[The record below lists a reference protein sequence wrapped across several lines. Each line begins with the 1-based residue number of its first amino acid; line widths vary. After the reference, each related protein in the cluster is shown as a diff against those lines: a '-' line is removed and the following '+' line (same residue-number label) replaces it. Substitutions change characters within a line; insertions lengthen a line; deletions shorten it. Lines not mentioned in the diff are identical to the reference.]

1 MNRYAQVL
9 TASALA
15 YTAQASAAAKWA
27 RGTTTSSP
35 PQFIATAEQL
45 VALTKEP
52 RARHL
57 VVCGNLANVPSIRL
71 APGQTLTG
79 NGDNASISFVKG
91 VDGLQLSSNN
101 EVRNLRLEASA
112 CRRAIF
118 SDTSVVRLGT
128 IRLIRIT
135 TVGQVQLLAR
145 DTVRSGHV
153 EVDGLDITSATLG
166 HESTARAALAST

>member
-1 MNRYAQVL
+1 MIRNQRIGIDEVHRLAPLMHMRAVRLPRISMQFVDLMKKEKCAMNRYAQVL

-15 YTAQASAAAKWA
+15 YTAQARSAATWA
-27 RGTTTSSP
+27 RGTTMSSP

-57 VVCGNLANVPSIRL
+57 VVCGNLANVPSFRL

-91 VDGLQLSSNN
+91 VDGLQLSSDN

-112 CRRAIF
+112 GR
-118 SDTSVVRLGT
+118 
-128 IRLIRIT
+128 
-135 TVGQVQLLAR
+135 
-145 DTVRSGHV
+145 
-153 EVDGLDITSATLG
+153 
-166 HESTARAALAST
+166 

>member
-27 RGTTTSSP
+27 RGTTMSSP

-45 VALTKEP
+45 VALTKQP

-57 VVCGNLANVPSIRL
+57 VVCGDLANVPSFRL

-79 NGDNASISFVKG
+79 NGLGEWIDQPQLNEPPLAIDGAAAHWDHRVDEDHYQQPGALFRLMNAAQRQALFDN
-91 VDGLQLSSNN
+91 
-101 EVRNLRLEASA
+101 
-112 CRRAIF
+112 
-118 SDTSVVRLGT
+118 
-128 IRLIRIT
+128 
-135 TVGQVQLLAR
+135 
-145 DTVRSGHV
+145 
-153 EVDGLDITSATLG
+153 
-166 HESTARAALAST
+166 TARQIGAAAKHIQEPHIANCTKADPAYGAGVAQAIARLV

>member
-15 YTAQASAAAKWA
+15 YTPQASAAAKWA
-27 RGTTTSSP
+27 RGTTMSSP

-57 VVCGNLANVPSIRL
+57 VVCGNLANVPSFRL

-79 NGDNASISFVKG
+79 NGDNASISFAKG
-91 VDGLQLSSNN
+91 IDGLQLSSDH
-101 EVRNLRLEASA
+101 EVRNLLLKASA
-112 CRRAIF
+112 RRRAP
-118 SDTSVVRLGT
+118 LH
-128 IRLIRIT
+128 T
-135 TVGQVQLLAR
+135 T
-145 DTVRSGHV
+145 HV
-153 EVDGLDITSATLG
+153 P
-166 HESTARAALAST
+166 RPR